1 MATYASI
8 VNQVIFLWCIIIQT
22 LLSKE
27 IGYKEN
33 DILVET
39 EQDVTKLGNY
49 FSSIASDSCINPD
62 ESTKVKKCSEACG
75 YDFSFLKT
83 IES

>member
-39 EQDVTKLGNY
+39 KQDVTKLGNY

-75 YDFSFLKT
+75 YDFSFLK
-83 IES
+83 

>member
-1 MATYASI
+1 MAIYASI
-8 VNQVIFLWCIIIQT
+8 VNQVMFFWCIMIPT
-22 LLSKE
+22 PLSKE

-39 EQDVTKLGNY
+39 EQDITKLGNY

-75 YDFSFLKT
+75 YEYSFLKT
-83 IES
+83 IVS